1 MKIMLTIML
10 LVMVLIH
17 SCVKKRSP
25 STDASDGVKLHTV
38 DYIKYGHPKFSSKP
52 VHGREVCS

>member
-1 MKIMLTIML
+1 MKIMLTMLL
-10 LVMVLIH
+10 LVMVLIR

-25 STDASDGVKLHTV
+25 STDGVKLHTV

-52 VHGREVCS
+52 VHRREVCS